1 MNIRCGKCNKLFR
14 VSDDKITGKGIKFA
28 CSRCGEAVKI
38 TREEFETYTLSK
50 TAVSAL
56 DMFEPKPKPAAAP
69 AREAGAAKA
78 EEGAL
83 LKNALP
89 ASATNAEERE
99 SLDRSSSPVPDFL
112 RGKEEPSA
120 AEPNLFEESFPH
132 EDKQPVPE
140 LSPDLE
146 DAFTF
151 PSEPALTLATEP
163 TAGPG
168 NAEEREQKQGLE
180 AALQFPPEAVQSP
193 ELHAEPERASEP
205 APGPKPV
212 PRAEPAPKPKLKPE
226 AAAAAR
232 PRPAEPKPVKPS
244 PEQKSPATPVAP
256 SVLKREPM
264 RPTVK
269 QAESEVPAAGPFP
282 SNRMILLLLI
292 VLVLLG
298 AAGYGVYRY
307 ILPSL
312 QKSDKPATETT
323 SIDGLRIV
331 NPSGAVE
338 ANGDLLISGIVENLT
353 DKERAGWYVVA
364 DVYDAQGTVLNK
376 LRVLNGKQLYTRKD
390 YDVLAQRG
398 RNVQELKA
406 KILQEQGVVIPARGS
421 VPFEMRYFQ
430 PPSGIASFNA
440 VLKPFN
446 PARLSKEIE
455 EAK

>member
-1 MNIRCGKCNKLFR
+1 
-14 VSDDKITGKGIKFA
+14 
-28 CSRCGEAVKI
+28 
-38 TREEFETYTLSK
+38 
-50 TAVSAL
+50 
-56 DMFEPKPKPAAAP
+56 MFEPKPKPAAAP
-69 AREAGAAKA
+69 AREPEAAKA

-89 ASATNAEERE
+89 ASATSAEERE
-99 SLDRSSSPVPDFL
+99 GFDRSSSSIPDFL
-112 RGKEEPSA
+112 QGKDEPSA
-120 AEPNLFEESFPH
+120 AEPNLFEESSH
-132 EDKQPVPE
+132 KEEEQPVRE
-140 LSPDLE
+140 QHPDLE
-146 DAFTF
+146 AAFAF

-168 NAEEREQKQGLE
+168 IAEEPEQKQGLE
-180 AALQFPPEAVQSP
+180 AALQFPPDAAQSP

-205 APGPKPV
+205 APEPKPV
-212 PRAEPAPKPKLKPE
+212 PRAEPEPKPILKPE
-226 AAAAAR
+226 TAAVAR
-232 PRPAEPKPVKPS
+232 PRPAEPRPVKPS
-244 PEQKSPATPVAP
+244 PPEQKPPATPAAP
-256 SVLKREPM
+256 SVPKREPT

-269 QAESEVPAAGPFP
+269 QTESEVPAAGPSH
-282 SNRMILLLLI
+282 SNRMVLVLLI

-307 ILPSL
+307 VLPSL
-312 QKSDKPATETT
+312 QKSNQPVTETT

-338 ANGDLLISGIVENLT
+338 ANGDLLISGVVENLT
-353 DKERAGWYVVA
+353 DKERSGWYVVVE
-364 DVYDAQGTVLNK
+364 VYDAQGTVLNK
-376 LRVLNGKQLYTRKD
+376 IRVLNGKQLYTRKD

-440 VLKPFN
+440 VLKPFD

>member
-1 MNIRCGKCNKLFR
+1 MDIRCGRCNKLFR

-56 DMFEPKPKPAAAP
+56 DMFEPKPKPGATL
-69 AREAGAAKA
+69 AREPEAVKA

-89 ASATNAEERE
+89 ASATSAEERE
-99 SLDRSSSPVPDFL
+99 GFGRSSSSIPDFL
-112 RGKEEPSA
+112 QGKDEPSA
-120 AEPNLFEESFPH
+120 AEPNLFKESSRKEE
-132 EDKQPVPE
+132 EQPVPE

-151 PSEPALTLATEP
+151 PSEPELTLATEP

-168 NAEEREQKQGLE
+168 IAEGPEQKQGIE
-180 AALQFPPEAVQSP
+180 AALQFPPDAQSP
-193 ELHAEPERASEP
+193 KLHAEPDRASEP
-205 APGPKPV
+205 AQ
-212 PRAEPAPKPKLKPE
+212 EPEPKPKLKPE
-226 AAAAAR
+226 TAAVAK
-232 PRPAEPKPVKPS
+232 PRPAEPRPGKPS
-244 PEQKSPATPVAP
+244 LPEQKPSATPVAP
-256 SVLKREPM
+256 SFPKREPI

-269 QAESEVPAAGPFP
+269 QTESEVPAAGPSR
-282 SNRMILLLLI
+282 SNRMALVFLI
-292 VLVLLG
+292 ALVLLG

-307 ILPSL
+307 VPPAL
-312 QKSDKPATETT
+312 QKPGQPVTDTA

-338 ANGDLLISGIVENLT
+338 ANGDLLISGVVENLT
-353 DKERAGWYVVA
+353 DKDRSGWYVVA

-376 LRVLNGKQLYTRKD
+376 IRVLNGKQLYTRKD

-406 KILQEQGVVIPARGS
+406 KILQEQGVVIPARSS

-440 VLKPFN
+440 VLKPFD

-455 EAK
+455 ETK

>member
-1 MNIRCGKCNKLFR
+1 MEIRCGKCNKLFR

-50 TAVSAL
+50 AAVSTL
-56 DMFEPKPKPAAAP
+56 DMFEPKPKLTSAP
-69 AREAGAAKA
+69 FLEPGPAKA

-83 LKNALP
+83 LMNAVP
-89 ASATNAEERE
+89 ESAAGTEEQQ
-99 SLDRSSSPVPDFL
+99 SFDSSSAIPDFL
-112 RGKEEPSA
+112 REKDEPASAEPNIFEEPSRQ
-120 AEPNLFEESFPH
+120 EE
-132 EDKQPVPE
+132 QPVPE

-151 PSEPALTLATEP
+151 PSESELTLATKP
-163 TAGPG
+163 TAGSG
-168 NAEEREQKQGLE
+168 IAEEPKRKQGIE
-180 AALQFPPEAVQSP
+180 AALQFPPDAQSP
-193 ELHAEPERASEP
+193 KLHAEPERPSEP
-205 APGPKPV
+205 AREPKPV
-212 PRAEPAPKPKLKPE
+212 PRAEPEPKPKLKQE
-226 AAAAAR
+226 TAAVAK

-244 PEQKSPATPVAP
+244 YPEQKPPATPVAP
-256 SVLKREPM
+256 SVPKREPT

-269 QAESEVPAAGPFP
+269 QTESEVPAAGPSH
-282 SNRMILLLLI
+282 SNRMVLVFLI

-312 QKSDKPATETT
+312 QKSDQPVTETT

-331 NPSGAVE
+331 NPSGAME
-338 ANGDLLISGIVENLT
+338 ANGDLLISGVVENLT
-353 DKERAGWYVVA
+353 DKERAGWYVVV

-376 LRVLNGKQLYTRKD
+376 IRVLNGKQLYTRKD

-440 VLKPFN
+440 VLKPFD
-446 PARLSKEIE
+446 PARLSKEIG

>member
-1 MNIRCGKCNKLFR
+1 MEIRCGKCNKLFR

-50 TAVSAL
+50 AAVSTL
-56 DMFEPKPKPAAAP
+56 DMFEPKPKLTAAP
-69 AREAGAAKA
+69 FPEPGPAKA
-78 EEGAL
+78 EGGAL
-83 LKNALP
+83 LMNAVP
-89 ASATNAEERE
+89 ESAAGTEEQQ
-99 SLDRSSSPVPDFL
+99 SFDSSSAIPDFL
-112 RGKEEPSA
+112 REKDEPSSAEPNIFEEPSRQD
-120 AEPNLFEESFPH
+120 EE
-132 EDKQPVPE
+132 QPVPE

-151 PSEPALTLATEP
+151 PSEPELTLATKP
-163 TAGPG
+163 TAGSG
-168 NAEEREQKQGLE
+168 IAEEPKQKQGLE
-180 AALQFPPEAVQSP
+180 AALQFPPDVAQSP
-193 ELHAEPERASEP
+193 KLHAEPERASEP
-205 APGPKPV
+205 AREPKPV
-212 PRAEPAPKPKLKPE
+212 PRAEPEPKPKLKQE
-226 AAAAAR
+226 TAAVAR

-244 PEQKSPATPVAP
+244 PEQKPPAAPVAP
-256 SVLKREPM
+256 SVPKREPT

-269 QAESEVPAAGPFP
+269 QTESEVPATGPSR
-282 SNRMILLLLI
+282 SNRMVLVFLI
-292 VLVLLG
+292 ALVLLG

-307 ILPSL
+307 VLPSL
-312 QKSDKPATETT
+312 QKPVQPVTEIT

-338 ANGDLLISGIVENLT
+338 ANGDLLISGVVENLT
-353 DKERAGWYVVA
+353 DKERAGWYVVV

-376 LRVLNGKQLYTRKD
+376 IRVLNGKQLYTRKD
-390 YDVLAQRG
+390 YDILAQRG

-406 KILQEQGVVIPARGS
+406 KNLQEQGVVIPARGS

-440 VLKPFN
+440 VLKPFD